1 MSVQDYAAMTTVIIG
16 VGGVAVAVLGWSA
29 KHWLKDQ
36 LKEIR
41 PNGGESTVDKVREAA
56 RDAKRAAE
64 AAERVAQDFD
74 DLKDRVSNIEQV
86 IVKWTPRKQPA
97 RRRTS
102 A

>member
-1 MSVQDYAAMTTVIIG
+1 MTTVIIG

-56 RDAKRAAE
+56 RDAKRAAD
-64 AAERVAQDFD
+64 AAERIADEFD
-74 DLKDRVSNIEQV
+74 EMKERVSNMEQV
-86 IVKWTPRKQPA
+86 IIKWTPRKSAP